1 MNINEEKKNFFY
13 IVLMILTLITVII
26 GAAFAIYT
34 FLHSQKEGS
43 TNVYTG
49 TLSIEYKEGTK
60 IHLNNI
66 HPIYNPTINS
76 VDDVYRNTFK
86 ITNTGTLDGVLR
98 INVEIRINEF
108 TANALKYKVFSSEG
122 NELTTGNVPKEGEF
136 EVINNVLLPSEN
148 SIELTLLIWLEE
160 TGENQ
165 NIEMRKTLLGSVRA
179 DVSQK
184 RD

>member
-13 IVLMILTLITVII
+13 IILMILTLITVII

-122 NELTTGNVPKEGEF
+122 NELTTGNIPSGGDIEI
-136 EVINNVLLPSEN
+136 INNVLLPSE
-148 SIELTLLIWLEE
+148 STLELTLLIWLEE

-165 NIEMRKTLLGSVRA
+165 NIEMHKTLLGSVRA
-179 DVSQK
+179 NISQK
-184 RD
+184 RN

>member
-13 IVLMILTLITVII
+13 IILMILTLITVII

-43 TNVYTG
+43 TNV
-49 TLSIEYKEGTK
+49 
-60 IHLNNI
+60 LNNI

-122 NELTTGNVPKEGEF
+122 NELTTGNVPSEGDIEI
-136 EVINNVLLPSEN
+136 INNVLLPSE
-148 SIELTLLIWLEE
+148 STLELTLLIWLEE

-165 NIEMRKTLLGSVRA
+165 NIEMHKTLLGSVRA
-179 DVSQK
+179 NISQK
-184 RD
+184 RN